1 MDEPQEF
8 HTSPDE
14 AVERIRAMAA
24 FFDTWAD
31 HYRQAK
37 KEAEVREIW
46 FMNRAS
52 ALREAAGKV
61 ERITQDYRKLG
72 EES

>member
-1 MDEPQEF
+1 MHDLNHAADSMRATASEF
-8 HTSPDE
+8 DNLAEHWRET
-14 AVERIRAMAA
+14 
-24 FFDTWAD
+24 
-31 HYRQAK
+31 K
-37 KEAEVREIW
+37 KRAEVREIW

-61 ERITQDYRKLG
+61 ERIAEDYGKWG